1 MKKTIRKI
9 EILFMTLI
17 CVLAM
22 SGMTMQVYA
31 GSADNS
37 LETLTVAEGSLS
49 PAFEGSR
56 MYYTVQVGQDVSSVT
71 VSAKTV
77 NPTATIQS
85 GVGTTTLK
93 TDGDTKIDVVVQA
106 ENGNLATY
114 HLTITK
120 SATGAA
126 TDTTGTDTT
135 TNTDTGNTPAD
146 SNTGADDGTDTTAP
160 DDTASTYTVSEDFTA
175 EQIPADFT
183 EAQVTYQG
191 NEYRGAAFNNGNLSL
206 LYMTDAAGNAGFYA
220 VNGTDDRIF
229 VLIME
234 III

>member
-9 EILFMTLI
+9 EILFMALI
-17 CVLAM
+17 CIFAM
-22 SGMTMQVYA
+22 SGMPMQVYA
-31 GSADNS
+31 GPADNS

-56 MYYTVQVGQDVSSVT
+56 MYYTVQVAQDVSSVT

-77 NPTATIQS
+77 NPAATIQS

-126 TDTTGTDTT
+126 STII
-135 TNTDTGNTPAD
+135 
-146 SNTGADDGTDTTAP
+146 SILDGCFFPLLTC
-160 DDTASTYTVSEDFTA
+160 TVLSR
-175 EQIPADFT
+175 II
-183 EAQVTYQG
+183 VT
-191 NEYRGAAFNNGNLSL
+191 SL
-206 LYMTDAAGNAGFYA
+206 CLFSYLFLRFSATFLVFFSGFA
-220 VNGTDDRIF
+220 
-229 VLIME
+229 L
-234 III
+234 

>member
-17 CVLAM
+17 CVLTM

-77 NPTATIQS
+77 NPAATIQS

-120 SATGAA
+120 SAAGT
-126 TDTTGTDTT
+126 TD
-135 TNTDTGNTPAD
+135 
-146 SNTGADDGTDTTAP
+146 NTGADTTANSDTTTSTDTT
-160 DDTASTYTVSEDFTA
+160 
-175 EQIPADFT
+175 
-183 EAQVTYQG
+183 
-191 NEYRGAAFNNGNLSL
+191 NN
-206 LYMTDAAGNAGFYA
+206 TP
-220 VNGTDDRIF
+220 TDDNAEHIMAQIQPHRMMLHPHIRCQRILQQNRF
-229 VLIME
+229 RQTLRKHR
-234 III
+234 

>member
-17 CVLAM
+17 CVLTM

-77 NPTATIQS
+77 NPAATIQS

-120 SATGAA
+120 SAAGT
-126 TDTTGTDTT
+126 TD
-135 TNTDTGNTPAD
+135 
-146 SNTGADDGTDTTAP
+146 NTGADTTANSDTTTSTDTTNNTP
-160 DDTASTYTVSEDFTA
+160 TDD
-175 EQIPADFT
+175 
-183 EAQVTYQG
+183 
-191 NEYRGAAFNNGNLSL
+191 
-206 LYMTDAAGNAGFYA
+206 NAGIRCQ
-220 VNGTDDRIF
+220 RILQQNRF
-229 VLIME
+229 RQTLRKHR
-234 III
+234 